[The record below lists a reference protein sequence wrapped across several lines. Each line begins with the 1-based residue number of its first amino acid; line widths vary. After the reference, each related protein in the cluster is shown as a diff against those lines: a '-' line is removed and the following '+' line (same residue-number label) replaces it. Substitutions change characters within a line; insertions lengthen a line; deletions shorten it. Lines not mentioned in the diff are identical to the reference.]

1 MEKNA
6 EKSGKIFNWIT
17 LRRLLYFAKPHK
29 TAFLGLVFLTIL
41 AGALSPIRPYLIQLS
56 VDKYMAEGDMGGL
69 TNMALLMIGLLIL
82 QSIAQYTQTY
92 LSGWLG
98 QTIIRD
104 IRVKL
109 YNHILSLK
117 LKFFDNTQIGRL
129 VTRNISDIE
138 TLSDVFSEGLAS
150 MAGDLLQLVFIVVLM
165 FYTNWKLSLVSL
177 SMFPLLII
185 STYVFK
191 EKLKGAFNDAR
202 IAVANLNAFV
212 QEHVTGMNIVQIFG
226 AEQREFKKFEVIN
239 QEHKRANIKSVL
251 YYSVYFPVA

>member
-56 VDKYMAEGDMGGL
+56 VDKYMAKGDTGGL

-92 LSGWLG
+92 LSGWLS

-104 IRVKL
+104 ISVKL
-109 YNHILSLK
+109 YNHILSFK

-129 VTRNISDIE
+129 VTRNI
-138 TLSDVFSEGLAS
+138 FSA
-150 MAGDLLQLVFIVVLM
+150 M
-165 FYTNWKLSLVSL
+165 FRVS
-177 SMFPLLII
+177 
-185 STYVFK
+185 
-191 EKLKGAFNDAR
+191 R
-202 IAVANLNAFV
+202 
-212 QEHVTGMNIVQIFG
+212 NIF
-226 AEQREFKKFEVIN
+226 
-239 QEHKRANIKSVL
+239 
-251 YYSVYFPVA
+251 